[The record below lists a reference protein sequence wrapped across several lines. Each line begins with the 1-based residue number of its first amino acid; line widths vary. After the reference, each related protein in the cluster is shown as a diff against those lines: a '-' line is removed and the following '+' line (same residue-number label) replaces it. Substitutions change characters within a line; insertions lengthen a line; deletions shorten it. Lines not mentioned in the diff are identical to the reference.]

1 MTAIITEK
9 FRQHNADQFFE
20 SFSETSGNAY
30 YLFIGKTTSFT
41 TGTSGGTDGAPPTPT
56 DGVGEEYYVWDD
68 MIAAK
73 KITSSFISY
82 ALPRRDW
89 TNGTIYDMYSH
100 DISSSNT
107 ATSGATNI
115 YDSTFFF
122 MTSDYRV
129 YKVIDNNGGI
139 AFSGSAPTSE
149 ATGPFES
156 GGYILQYMYS
166 LSSSEID
173 KYLTTDFM
181 PVSTNSTVSAAATG
195 GAISSLIITGGSGYT
210 NGTYY
215 AAIYG
220 DGTSQGTS
228 SGGTVR
234 ITISNGSIQSFGVNT
249 GTDTTVLAGGAAYT
263 YATVNLATGYTF
275 SDTSLSSASSV
286 GSGTGGQIK
295 VVISPKGGHG
305 FDAIAEMGGHYLMM
319 NTTLTQAEGDDFT
332 VANDFRRVG
341 LVVDPFEY
349 NSSTLATSSTARQTY
364 AVSLSSV
371 SGTFDADEK
380 ITQATTG
387 AIGKVVDWDSSLSIL
402 YYQQERF
409 GDYGTNSSTGGYVAF
424 SGANQI
430 TGATSA
436 AYGTPNA
443 SADSAVTLAG
453 GSATITFADGYANP
467 ELEPDSGNI
476 IYIENRKPIS
486 RASDQTE
493 DIKLIVEF

>member
-9 FRQHNADQFFE
+9 FRQHNATQFFE
-20 SFSETSGNAY
+20 SFSEASGNTY
-30 YLFIGKTTSFT
+30 YLFIGKSTPFT
-41 TGTSGGTDGAPPTPT
+41 TGTSGGSDGAPPTPT
-56 DGVGEEYYVWDD
+56 DGIGEEFYVWDD

-73 KITSSFISY
+73 NITSSFITF

-89 TNGTIYDMYSH
+89 VNGTIYDQYHHAVST
-100 DISSSNT
+100 SNP

-115 YDSTFFF
+115 FDSTFFF

-129 YKVIDNNGGI
+129 YKVLDNASGT

-149 ATGPFES
+149 SSVPFES
-156 GGYILQYMYS
+156 GGYVLQYMYS
-166 LSSSEID
+166 LSSSEIE

-181 PVSTNSTVSAAATG
+181 PVSTNTTVSAAATDG
-195 GAISSLIITGGSGYT
+195 KISSLKVTGGSGYT

-215 AAIYG
+215 AAVYG

-228 SGGTVR
+228 SGAIVR
-234 ITISNGSIQSFGVNT
+234 ITVASGSIQSFGLT
-249 GTDTTVLAGGAAYT
+249 AGTDTTIHAGGAGYT
-263 YATVNLATGYTF
+263 YGKVNLASGYTF
-275 SDTSLSSASSV
+275 SDTSLSTAANMG
-286 GSGTGGQIK
+286 GSGGIIE
-295 VVISPKGGHG
+295 VIVSPKGGHG
-305 FDAIAEMGGHYLMM
+305 FNAIEELGGHYLMM
-319 NTTLTQAEGDDFT
+319 NATLTQSEGDDFT

-341 LVVDPFEY
+341 LLVDPY
-349 NSSTLATSSTARQTY
+349 LYGTSTVSTLSTARQTY
-364 AVSLSSV
+364 ALKLTSI

-380 ITQATTG
+380 ISQTSTG
-387 AIGKVVDWDSSLSIL
+387 AIGKVVDWDSSLGIL

-409 GDYGTNSSTGGYVAF
+409 GDYGTNGTTGGYVAF
-424 SGANQI
+424 SGANQV

-436 AYGTPNA
+436 AYGTPDA

-453 GSATITFADGYANP
+453 GATITFTDGYANP
-467 ELEPDSGNI
+467 ELDPDSGDI